1 MRSAIL
7 AFAPVITLSVSLS
20 AQGVFSN
27 NTQVILEK
35 VIQDYPNHFHNIKGE
50 LISQA
55 LQTARYRSTLQ
66 LPGAASSTVTL
77 ATVAGSEA
85 SDWNCT
91 VLETADF
98 GAASSRFAEI
108 YNQLSNS
115 IITTEGQKTFILNGQ
130 YEVPSQTKKYTGV
143 MFSLLPGVGD
153 MKRLHV
159 ELSLDERQES
169 WIVTINV
176 SDQEPGEVATRTF

>member
-35 VIQDYPNHFHNIKGE
+35 VIRDYPNHFHNIKGE
-50 LISQA
+50 LIGQA

-66 LPGAASSTVTL
+66 FPGAASSTVIL
-77 ATVAGSEA
+77 ATVSGSEA

-91 VLETADF
+91 ILQTSDF
-98 GAASSRFAEI
+98 GAASARFAEI

-115 IITTEGQKTFILNGQ
+115 IITTVEEKTFILNGQ
-130 YEVPSQTKKYTGV
+130 YEVPSQNKQYTEV
-143 MFSLLPGVGD
+143 MFSLLPGVGE
-153 MKRLHV
+153 MKHLHV
-159 ELSLDERQES
+159 ELTLNQEHEN
-169 WIVTINV
+169 WVVNTNVT
-176 SDQEPGEVATRTF
+176 DQEPGEVAKY